1 MKTTRV
7 INQTISLMLAIMLL
21 MVAGVRSWSDASGLV
36 KKYSSE
42 NKSVS
47 KDVKQGNEQLPEGDQ
62 AKVSTLSLNAVI
74 TPAISFDFSHYFYFL
89 PQPVWDFVQD
99 EFCSRIAFKE
109 SVFLF
114 SYFHRVFGK
123 YTVTNAP

>member
-1 MKTTRV
+1 MKTARV
-7 INQTISLMLAIMLL
+7 INQTISLMLAIILL
-21 MVAGVRSWSDASGLV
+21 MVAGARSWSDASVPV
-36 KKYSSE
+36 KKYGHES
-42 NKSVS
+42 NSVS
-47 KDVKQGNEQLPEGDQ
+47 KDVKQEDANLPEGSQ
-62 AKVSTLSLNAVI
+62 AKVSTLSLDAVI

-89 PQPVWDFVQD
+89 PQPAWDFVQD

-123 YTVTNAP
+123 YIVTNAP

>member
-1 MKTTRV
+1 
-7 INQTISLMLAIMLL
+7 MLL
-21 MVAGVRSWSDASGLV
+21 MVAGARSWSDGSGLA

-47 KDVKQGNEQLPEGDQ
+47 KGVKQSNAQLPEGDQ

-99 EFCSRIAFKE
+99 EFYSRVAFKE

-123 YTVTNAP
+123 YIVTNAP